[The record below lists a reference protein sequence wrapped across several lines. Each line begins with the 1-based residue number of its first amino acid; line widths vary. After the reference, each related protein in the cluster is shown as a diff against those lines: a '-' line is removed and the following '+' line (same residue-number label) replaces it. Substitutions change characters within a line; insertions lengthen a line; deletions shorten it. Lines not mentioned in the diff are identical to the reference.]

1 MTADPQYHPERGDG
15 DSINNASSL
24 LSPRGGESINNASR
38 LLSARGLEGAM
49 MIVEWEI
56 EKEPDSWEAWS
67 AKADIL
73 YIQKMYNESLEC
85 CERSIALNSENGLT
99 WTTKGNVYYM
109 LGRYDDAIAC
119 YNKAIE
125 IEPFLARAW
134 YNKKLALE
142 IQLKKTASGIS
153 YENVRERNIKTIR

>member
-1 MTADPQYHPERGDG
+1 MSASAPDNSDSWDST
-15 DSINNASSL
+15 SINNVL
-24 LSPRGGESINNASR
+24 R

-49 MIVEWEI
+49 TVVEWEL

-73 YIQKMYNESLEC
+73 YLQKKYGRSLEC
-85 CERSIALNSENGLT
+85 CEKSIALNSENGLA
-99 WTTKGNVYYM
+99 WNTKGNAYYM
-109 LGRYDDAIAC
+109 LGKYDEAIAC

-125 IEPFLARAW
+125 IEPLLAKAW

-142 IQLKKTASGIS
+142 IQLKKTAPGIS
-153 YENVRERNIKTIR
+153 YEDMRNKNSKAFRRSHRRN